1 MEAYEIKRNTKVIV
15 LSDEVRTPPSSLPIS
30 KGDVITILN
39 MDGMY
44 CNCLDKDNNRVYIS
58 ALTEVEELSQ
68 K

>member
-15 LSDEVRTPPSSLPIS
+15 LSEEVRTPPSSLPIS

>member
-15 LSDEVRTPPSSLPIS
+15 LSEEVRTPPSSLPIS

-58 ALTEVEELSQ
+58 ALTEVEEVSQ

>member
-1 MEAYEIKRNTKVIV
+1 MEAYEIKRNTKVRV

>member
-15 LSDEVRTPPSSLPIS
+15 LSEEVRIPPSSLPIS